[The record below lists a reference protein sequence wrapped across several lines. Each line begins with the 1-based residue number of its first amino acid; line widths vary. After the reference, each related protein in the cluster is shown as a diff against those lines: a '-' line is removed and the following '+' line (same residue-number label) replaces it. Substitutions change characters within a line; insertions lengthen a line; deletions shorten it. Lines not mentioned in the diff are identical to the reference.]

1 TLLRSEWIRKLGAG
15 HGILGREF
23 GAFPS
28 IVPTSKG
35 FQRGLGPFIHGH
47 NLFIRN
53 ELKGLGWLAIALIG
67 CRETLQGGP
76 FYFARLS

>member
-1 TLLRSEWIRKLGAG
+1 ML
-15 HGILGREF
+15 HFGILGREF

-28 IVPTSKG
+28 IVLTSKG

-53 ELKGLGWLAIALIG
+53 ELKGLGWPAIVLIG
-67 CRETLQGGP
+67 CRETLQSGP
-76 FYFARLS
+76 VCFAWLS